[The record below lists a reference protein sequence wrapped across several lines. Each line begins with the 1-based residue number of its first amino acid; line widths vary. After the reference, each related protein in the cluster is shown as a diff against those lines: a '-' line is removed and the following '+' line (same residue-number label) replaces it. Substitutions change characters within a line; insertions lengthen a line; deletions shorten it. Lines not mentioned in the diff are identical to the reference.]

1 MKWKRA
7 LAIVGLVLICSLYLI
22 ALVSAFSHSA
32 ESKKWLMAAIYS
44 TVVIPAFI
52 YAAQLV
58 VRVIKPND
66 NNNHTDTTKKNN

>member
-7 LAIVGLVLICSLYLI
+7 LAIAGLVLIGSLYLI

-58 VRVIKPND
+58 VRVIRPEKDHND
-66 NNNHTDTTKKNN
+66 TDATK

>member
-22 ALVSAFSHSA
+22 ALISAFSHSA

-58 VRVIKPND
+58 VRVIRPDD
-66 NNNHTDTTKKNN
+66 NNNDTDTTKKE

>member
-7 LAIVGLVLICSLYLI
+7 LAIAGLVLICSLYLI

-58 VRVIKPND
+58 VRVIRPND
-66 NNNHTDTTKKNN
+66 DHNNTNTTNKE

>member
-7 LAIVGLVLICSLYLI
+7 LAIAGLVLICSLYLI
-22 ALVSAFSHSA
+22 ALVLAFSHSA

-44 TVVIPAFI
+44 TVVIPVFI

-58 VRVIKPND
+58 VRVIRPND
-66 NNNHTDTTKKNN
+66 NHNDTDTIKKE

>member
-7 LAIVGLVLICSLYLI
+7 LAIAGLVLICSLYLI

-58 VRVIKPND
+58 VRVIRPEKDHND
-66 NNNHTDTTKKNN
+66 TDITK

>member
-7 LAIVGLVLICSLYLI
+7 LAVAGLVVICSLYLI

-32 ESKKWLMAAIYS
+32 QSKQWLMASIYS
-44 TVVIPAFI
+44 TVVIPVFI

-58 VRVIKPND
+58 ARVIRPDDKQSD
-66 NNNHTDTTKKNN
+66 SDSTDKEQ

>member
-22 ALVSAFSHSA
+22 ALVLAFSHSA

-44 TVVIPAFI
+44 TLVIPVFI

-58 VRVIKPND
+58 VRVIRPD
-66 NNNHTDTTKKNN
+66 GDHNNTNTTNKE

>member
-7 LAIVGLVLICSLYLI
+7 LAFIGLLLICSLYLI
-22 ALVSAFSHSA
+22 ALISAFSHSA

-58 VRVIKPND
+58 VRVIRPDGDHND
-66 NNNHTDTTKKNN
+66 TNTTNKE

>member
-7 LAIVGLVLICSLYLI
+7 LAIAGLVLICSLYLI

-58 VRVIKPND
+58 VRVIRPEKDHND
-66 NNNHTDTTKKNN
+66 TDTTK

>member
-66 NNNHTDTTKKNN
+66 NNNDTDTTKKE

>member
-7 LAIVGLVLICSLYLI
+7 LAVVGLVLICSLYLI

-44 TVVIPAFI
+44 TVVVPAFI

-58 VRVIKPND
+58 VRVIKPDDKSND
-66 NNNHTDTTKKNN
+66 SNRRNKEQ

>member
-7 LAIVGLVLICSLYLI
+7 LAVAGLVVICSLYLI

-32 ESKKWLMAAIYS
+32 QSKQWLMASIYS
-44 TVVIPAFI
+44 TVVIPVFI

-58 VRVIKPND
+58 ARVIRPDDKKSD
-66 NNNHTDTTKKNN
+66 SDSTDKEQ

>member
-22 ALVSAFSHSA
+22 ALVAAFSHSA

-58 VRVIKPND
+58 VRVIRPND
-66 NNNHTDTTKKNN
+66 NHNPTDTIKKE

>member
-52 YAAQLV
+52 YATQLV
-58 VRVIKPND
+58 VRVIRPDGDHD
-66 NNNHTDTTKKNN
+66 NTNTTNKE

>member
-66 NNNHTDTTKKNN
+66 NNNDTDTTK

>member
-7 LAIVGLVLICSLYLI
+7 LAIAGLVLICSLYLI

-58 VRVIKPND
+58 VRVIRPEKDHND
-66 NNNHTDTTKKNN
+66 TDATK

>member
-7 LAIVGLVLICSLYLI
+7 LAVAGLVLICSLYLI

-44 TVVIPAFI
+44 TVVIPVFL

-58 VRVIKPND
+58 VRIIRPEDKHSD
-66 NNNHTDTTKKNN
+66 SGSTDKEQ

>member
-7 LAIVGLVLICSLYLI
+7 LAILGLVLICSLYLI

-32 ESKKWLMAAIYS
+32 ESKRWLMAAIYS

-58 VRVIKPND
+58 VRVIKPDNESND
-66 NNNHTDTTKKNN
+66 SNQTNKEQ

>member
-66 NNNHTDTTKKNN
+66 NNNHTDTTKKE

>member
-44 TVVIPAFI
+44 IVVIPAFI

-66 NNNHTDTTKKNN
+66 NNNHTDTTKKE